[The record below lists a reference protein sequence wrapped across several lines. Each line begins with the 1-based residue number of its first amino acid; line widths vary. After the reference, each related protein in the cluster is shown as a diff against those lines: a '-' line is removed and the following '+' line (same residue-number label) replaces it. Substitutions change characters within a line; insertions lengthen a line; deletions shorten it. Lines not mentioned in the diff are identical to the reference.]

1 MLSQLTTKHVIQLLE
16 CLRNS
21 YKLACEF
28 DIRPGLKFL
37 MQKVAHTPVAVNL
50 YKQAGASMVFFI
62 HTLIKICANIPDLT
76 KDIVRGLLLKETTE
90 DFAGDNGT
98 VASDGKAECINRSDA
113 HDKIISNNDNNSS
126 SSNVETSESENSD
139 KPVAAGDSGKE
150 KGEDGTEK
158 RKDVKLATSAKT
170 TDNTLDACSQII
182 INNPKMFVSQLK
194 TVCDELCQ
202 TYIDIL
208 YDKAGTSCVDTM
220 SDQQLFFLIAQPDE
234 FPEIPAKHKVDAKQ
248 LSKEL
253 EETQARLQGQGQM
266 VPLQAVS
273 VQGKMKSWVVW
284 ALVKFN

>member
-1 MLSQLTTKHVIQLLE
+1 MLSQLTTKHVMQLLE
-16 CLRNS
+16 CLQNS
-21 YKLACEF
+21 YRLACEF

-76 KDIVRGLLLKETTE
+76 KEIVRGLLLKETTE
-90 DFAGDNGT
+90 DLEGDNGT
-98 VASDGKAECINRSDA
+98 VASDGKTKCVSRSDA
-113 HDKIISNNDNNSS
+113 PDKILSNNDNSS
-126 SSNVETSESENSD
+126 SSKVETSESEKSD
-139 KPVAAGDSGKE
+139 KPAATADSDKE
-150 KGEDGTEK
+150 RSGDGTEK
-158 RKDVKLATSAKT
+158 RKGVKLAKSVKM
-170 TDNTLDACSQII
+170 TDNTLDTCSQII

-234 FPEIPAKHKVDAKQ
+234 FPELPAKHKVDAKQ

-253 EETQARLQGQGQM
+253 EETQARLQGQGQI

-273 VQGKMKSWVVW
+273 VQGKMKS
-284 ALVKFN
+284 